1 MTSFRLTPHSVREL
15 TAFNLGY
22 PMSMTIPLPTAA
34 PISPW
39 TALGAIDDDDPVLEL
54 TLGLLRRFG
63 GVIFTGPPGTSK
75 SWYAARIAIHLT
87 GGGSPEQLRVVQF
100 HPSYQYEDFVEGYVP
115 TDTGFRREDKHLLI
129 LADHARQHPDLTH
142 VLLIDELSR
151 GEPGRIFGEALTYA
165 EKSKRGFPFRLAS
178 GQEVTLP
185 DNLVFLATMNPH
197 DRGVDEVD
205 AAFERRFAKIALDP
219 DEGLLSTFLSR
230 AAMEPAL
237 ADRVVTF
244 FRYVNKRV
252 APENPIA
259 AIGHTYFI
267 DAANTDDLRS
277 VWDHQLRFH
286 FDKAFRLDPDGLVEA
301 KRQWDRVMAA
311 SQPEPTDSTD
321 VGAA

>member
-15 TAFNLGY
+15 VATDLGY
-22 PMSMTIPLPTAA
+22 EPTAPTEPPA
-34 PISPW
+34 AAVSPW
-39 TALGAIDDDDPVLEL
+39 SALGAIDEDDPVLE
-54 TLGLLRRFG
+54 TTVGLLKRHG
-63 GVIFTGPPGTSK
+63 GVIFTGPPGTRK

-87 GGGSPEQLRVVQF
+87 NGGNPERLRVVQF

-115 TDTGFRREDKHLLI
+115 TDNGFKREDKHLLI
-129 LADHARQHPDLTH
+129 LADHARRHPDDTH

-165 EKSKRGFPFRLAS
+165 EKSKRGFPFLLAS

-185 DNLVFLATMNPH
+185 KNLVFLATMNPH

-219 DEGLLSTFLSR
+219 DEAILSTFLSA
-230 AAMEPAL
+230 AAMAPPL
-237 ADRVVTF
+237 AERVVEF

-252 APENPIA
+252 APENPLA
-259 AIGHTYFI
+259 AVGHTYFI
-267 DAANTDDLRS
+267 GVTDSDDLRA

-286 FDKAFRLDPDGLVEA
+286 FEKAFRLDPDGLVEV
-301 KRQWDRVMAA
+301 RRRWDRVIAT
-311 SQPEPTDSTD
+311 PEPEPS
-321 VGAA
+321 GAVDAEAG

>member
-15 TAFNLGY
+15 TASDLGY
-22 PMSMTIPLPTAA
+22 EPATLPAPTPAT

-39 TALGAIDDDDPVLEL
+39 SALGAIDDDDPILETTV
-54 TLGLLRRFG
+54 TLLERYG

-87 GGGSPEQLRVVQF
+87 NGGGAEYLRVVQF

-115 TDTGFRREDKHLLI
+115 TATGFERRSKHLLL
-129 LADHARQHPDLTH
+129 LAEHARDHPEETH

-165 EKSKRGFPFRLAS
+165 ERSKRDFPFRLAS

-185 DNLVFLATMNPH
+185 QNLVFLATMNPH

-219 DEGLLSTFLSR
+219 DEAILGTFLS
-230 AAMEPAL
+230 AASMEPAL
-237 ADRVVTF
+237 AERVVEF
-244 FRYVNKRV
+244 FRYVNRRV
-252 APENPIA
+252 APENPLA
-259 AIGHTYFI
+259 AVGHTYFI
-267 DAANTDDLRS
+267 GVTDRDDLRG

-286 FDKAFRLDPDGLVEA
+286 FDKAFRLDPDGLVEVR
-301 KRQWDRVMAA
+301 RQWDRVIAA
-311 SQPEPTDSTD
+311 PEPDPAEPTASE
-321 VGAA
+321 VG